1 MAGDSQ
7 QYSSFRGECASAGI
21 HVLDV
26 TPRSFSHVPGIE
38 VRLQER
44 AAELAA
50 MEKAPVAFPPP
61 TAIPEEVEMHRVP

>member
-1 MAGDSQ
+1 M
-7 QYSSFRGECASAGI
+7 
-21 HVLDV
+21 LDV

-44 AAELAA
+44 AAELEA
-50 MEKAPVAFPPP
+50 MEEAPVAFPPP